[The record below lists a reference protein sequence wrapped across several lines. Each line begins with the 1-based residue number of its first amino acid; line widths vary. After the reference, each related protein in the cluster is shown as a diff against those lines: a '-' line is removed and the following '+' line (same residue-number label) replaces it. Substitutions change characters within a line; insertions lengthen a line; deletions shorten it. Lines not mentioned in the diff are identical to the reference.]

1 MMQINNGCL
10 LPNQCQRDNRHL
22 NIEWRHLKC
31 GYFAGWAEK
40 DRHKELSNKW
50 KYNRGHIIYQPRICK
65 DILDGQVNGKRGRKR
80 PHARE
85 DFIKMTAG
93 GLRLKQMEYHSMASH
108 GERTHERPVLQR
120 HHWMAMGTKISC
132 WYGYLWSSFCNDST
146 WSLAMDSL
154 CS

>member
-40 DRHKELSNKW
+40 DGHKELSNKL
-50 KYNRGHIIYQPRICK
+50 KYNSGHIIYQPRICK

-80 PHARE
+80 P
-85 DFIKMTAG
+85 
-93 GLRLKQMEYHSMASH
+93 
-108 GERTHERPVLQR
+108 
-120 HHWMAMGTKISC
+120 
-132 WYGYLWSSFCNDST
+132 
-146 WSLAMDSL
+146 
-154 CS
+154 